1 MVERKETNGQF
12 KIVQPLKVCC
22 GGKARDNCVKKKEK
36 KKARKEL
43 NQSPFPA
50 LHILKRKAPV
60 KTF

>member
-1 MVERKETNGQF
+1 MGNSKLYNLLRCAVGVKQGIT
-12 KIVQPLKVCC
+12 
-22 GGKARDNCVKKKEK
+22 VKKKEK